1 MEFSCLSGIS
11 GCNGAMSLFE
21 MSPGWILKPALVTA
35 TRLGNGKSW
44 IQFQEIYSA
53 AGKIHW
59 AGREKSILSAK
70 EIYSG
75 RKVGGWLEKL
85 RAVAAGSPNLH
96 QNGPSLPNLLQRK
109 DSPLNAEEKQWLNLT
124 TLEMW
129 LREFVKVKI
138 VTKWTF
144 TSSNATKRNRTK
156 ILTFPQIS
164 PIIQTSQELQN
175 CPFNILYCLH
185 CLFCLLLSS
194 SQKNRIAIL

>member
-129 LREFVKVKI
+129 LREFVKVNI

-144 TSSNATKRNRTK
+144 TSFKCNKKKQNKNSHIPTN
-156 ILTFPQIS
+156 FPHH
-164 PIIQTSQELQN
+164 P
-175 CPFNILYCLH
+175 NIA
-185 CLFCLLLSS
+185 
-194 SQKNRIAIL
+194 RIAKLPY